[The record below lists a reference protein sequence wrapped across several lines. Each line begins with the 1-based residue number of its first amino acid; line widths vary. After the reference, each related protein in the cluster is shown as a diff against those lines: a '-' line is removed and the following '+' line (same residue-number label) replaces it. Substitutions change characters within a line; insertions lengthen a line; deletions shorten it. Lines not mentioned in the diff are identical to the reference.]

1 MKRTK
6 YITYL
11 FYVCYTDYFLLVL
24 LSRKIHF
31 YYPLTAEAFPLWGL

>member
-11 FYVCYTDYFLLVL
+11 FLFLLYGLFLLVL